1 MQKANLL
8 FVITK
13 LELGGAQKQLLSLV
27 ELLDK
32 KRFGIF
38 LFTCRKGYLLEEAKA
53 IKGVTVKESL
63 FLERPINPI
72 NDFLALIEIFCF
84 IKKNNITIIHTHS
97 SKAGLLGRLAG
108 KFAGVDFMLHTVHGW
123 SFNNYQ
129 SSLSRMFFVWMERIA
144 ARFSH
149 KLIVVSDYDR
159 KKGLENSIG
168 EEDKYSLIRYGIDFS
183 QFRSKRKDIKKTLG
197 IDASDPV
204 VGTVSCLKPQKS
216 PLDFIKLVFLV
227 TQKMPDVRFVIAGD
241 GILRKES
248 ERLINSFGLQDKL
261 FLLGWRRDIP
271 DILGSLDAF
280 VLTSKWE
287 GLPISVLEA
296 MAAEKP
302 VIATNTGGIAEIVE
316 DGKNGFLV
324 ECVNMKDMSEKLI
337 ALLKDVNLRK
347 TIGRNALGSLGPCFT
362 LAEMVKSTQSLYEN
376 LLSSRCKNY

>member
-1 MQKANLL
+1 MQKVNLL

-13 LELGGAQKQLLSLV
+13 LELGGAQKHLLSLV

-53 IKGVTVKESL
+53 IKGVTVRESL

-84 IKKNNITIIHTHS
+84 IKKNNITIVHTHS

-129 SSLSRMFFVWMERIA
+129 PSLSRMLFIWMERIA

-159 KKGLENSIG
+159 KKGLENRIG

-197 IDASDPV
+197 IDASGPV

-216 PLDFIKLVFLV
+216 PGDFIKLAFLV
-227 TQKMPDVRFVIAGD
+227 TQNMPDVKFVIAGD
-241 GILRKES
+241 GILRNES

-324 ECVNMKDMSEKLI
+324 ECVNMKYMSEKLI
-337 ALLKDVNLRK
+337 ALLKDANLRK

-362 LAEMVKSTQSLYEN
+362 LAEMVKNTQVLYDN
-376 LLSSRCKNY
+376 LLSSRYKNY